1 VSEPI
6 IAVGLGNP
14 GFQYETTR
22 HNVGFMVVDALSTK
36 LKCRWSPGRGE
47 FLFSEATVQDTSLL
61 LVKPLTYMNDSGIA
75 VQDVLERYA
84 VPISRL
90 VVVLDDF
97 WFDVG
102 AVRVRTQ
109 GSDGGHNGLAS
120 IIYHLNSEEFAR
132 VRCGIRSVTMPPKNE
147 MADFVLSPFT
157 VDETEK
163 VGAMISNAAD
173 AVMSFV
179 LHGIE
184 KTMNTFNV

>member
-1 VSEPI
+1 MSEPI

-22 HNVGFMVVDALSTK
+22 HNVGFMVVDALSVK
-36 LKCRWSPGRGE
+36 LKCRWKPGRGE
-47 FLFSEATVQDTSLL
+47 FLFSEAAVQGTSLL
-61 LVKPLTYMNDSGIA
+61 LVKPLTFMNNSGVA
-75 VQDVLERYA
+75 VEDVLERYA

-102 AVRVRTQ
+102 AVRVRAK

-120 IIYHLNSEEFAR
+120 IIEHLNSEEFAR
-132 VRCGIRSVTMPPKNE
+132 IRCGIRSVTMPPKNE
-147 MADFVLSPFT
+147 MAEFVLSPFNG
-157 VDETEK
+157 DEKEK
-163 VGAMISNAAD
+163 LGTMISSAAD
-173 AVMSFV
+173 AVVSFA